1 MSGGFTG
8 WAWEYAQSLSVSG
21 PEGGGSREF
30 KGFIQPQSMS
40 ARPSSGRRPGLRN
53 RERYR
58 LLAHPEEDFF
68 RGRAAA
74 VRWGERLFEL
84 LAVKEVYIGDA
95 LSHRECVLLEM
106 GEAGDA

>member
-8 WAWEYAQSLSVSG
+8 WAWEYAQSLTVIG
-21 PEGGGSREF
+21 PEKDESREF
-30 KGFIQPQSMS
+30 KGFIQPESVT
-40 ARPSSGRRPGLRN
+40 ARPSSGRRPGLRH

-58 LLAHPEEDFF
+58 LLAHPEEDLFG
-68 RGRAAA
+68 GRAGT

-84 LAVKEVYIGDA
+84 LAVKEIYIGDA

-106 GEAGDA
+106 GEAEDA